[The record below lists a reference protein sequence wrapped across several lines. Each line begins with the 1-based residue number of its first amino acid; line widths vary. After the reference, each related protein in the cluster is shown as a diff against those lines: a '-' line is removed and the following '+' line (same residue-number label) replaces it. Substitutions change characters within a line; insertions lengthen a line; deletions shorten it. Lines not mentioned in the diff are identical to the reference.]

1 MLDKLPSFKGICLQ
15 FEQKI
20 HEWKNFYIAA
30 EPEKCN
36 IPFDLP
42 DITDLQKM
50 LILRCLR
57 PDRMIHAISSFV
69 SKHLGAVFVNPPP
82 FDLK

>member
-1 MLDKLPSFKGICLQ
+1 
-15 FEQKI
+15 
-20 HEWKNFYIAA
+20 
-30 EPEKCN
+30 
-36 IPFDLP
+36 
-42 DITDLQKM
+42 M

-82 FDLK
+82 FDLKLALADSQTTTPLIFILSQGTDPTAMLSNFVKECKYSADHLTVVALGQG